1 MYTDITAE
9 WRLLASIVDN
19 PEVMHSITKEIFT
32 DERQFILEAMR
43 GAYIKYGELTYE
55 GLRLALKGDV
65 PAELTSGVVANQR
78 ALIDELVLV
87 ARRRQLLQ
95 ASRELEIQS
104 KRFEPDESLINQALE
119 FEPLAP
125 TSDSTIVPGAQ
136 RMLGDLF
143 RKANG
148 QYQFVHTGLKFLD
161 TMLGGEWM
169 PKTLTILM
177 AKPGTGKTALVGQ
190 SMLEMALRYNIP
202 SLLISLEMAKEQLVM
217 RWVSYML
224 EIDSANLLIGR
235 ITPQQ
240 RVLIEDAVIKLQ
252 QLPIHV
258 IDTPTIKL
266 DQIKKE
272 IKDFAMAGGK
282 VVFLDYIQIVNHFN
296 TGLRN
301 YDLGEVAQALKE
313 SAKENNIAVIALSQM
328 NKGKDGGLDSV
339 RDSGEIS
346 QISDTV
352 IELSPIDEFVDD
364 SGMRAISIKFHKNRN
379 GRLGTSSAAFNGAF
393 QKFIA

>member
-32 DERQFILEAMR
+32 EERQFILEAMR

-104 KRFEPDESLINQALE
+104 KRFEPDESVINQALE

-169 PKTLTILM
+169 PKTLTVLM

-235 ITPQQ
+235 ITTQQ
-240 RVLIEDAVIKLQ
+240 RQQIEDAVIKLQ

-364 SGMRAISIKFHKNRN
+364 TGMRGISIKFHKNRN
-379 GRLGTSSAAFNGAF
+379 GRLGTSSAAFNGDF